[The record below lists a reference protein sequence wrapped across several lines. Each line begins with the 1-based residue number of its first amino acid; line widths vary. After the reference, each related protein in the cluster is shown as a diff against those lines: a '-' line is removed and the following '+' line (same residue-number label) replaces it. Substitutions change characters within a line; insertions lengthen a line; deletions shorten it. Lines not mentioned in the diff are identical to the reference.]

1 MENIFT
7 IIWKIQLIVIWKKSK
22 KYLSLCNHI
31 VCVIKHGELETLI
44 IASIETLKR
53 QKMMCGIDEVFELV
67 QDSLKEIFLEKVL
80 ITSQVLIDYDSVK
93 SNSVSNRVCLSITKN
108 NTSQNTVSNRHFLR
122 KLTRWKVMY

>member
-1 MENIFT
+1 MES
-7 IIWKIQLIVIWKKSK
+7 WK
-22 KYLSLCNHI
+22 
-31 VCVIKHGELETLI
+31 LI

-53 QKMMCGIDEVFELV
+53 RKMMCGIDEVFELV

-80 ITSQVLIDYDSVK
+80 ITSKVLIDNDSVK